1 MRILRSPWI
10 KAFLCDYRWY
20 RRWFGGR
27 WECHWIDITC
37 SFIWLDMRPD
47 CKWPEYRQPCSHGTP
62 TIEDYPVNSFDERGT
77 A

>member
-1 MRILRSPWI
+1 MRIFRSQCV

-27 WECHWIDITC
+27 WECHWIDIAH

-47 CKWPEYRQPCSHGTP
+47 RKWPEYRQPCSHGTP
-62 TIEDYPVNSFDERGT
+62 IIEDYPVKSCRKEGLV
-77 A
+77 